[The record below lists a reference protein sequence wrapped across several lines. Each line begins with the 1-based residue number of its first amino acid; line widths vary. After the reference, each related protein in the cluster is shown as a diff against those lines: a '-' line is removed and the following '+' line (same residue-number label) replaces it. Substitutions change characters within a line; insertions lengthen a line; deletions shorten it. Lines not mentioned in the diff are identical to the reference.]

1 MLTSAVSFFQS
12 DIFEQ
17 LEHLYIPLFVR
28 LVCILT
34 RCVLSVLYPS
44 CACVT
49 MCNLP
54 LPSLLLCVLAAPRL
68 PLLVSLASYTNL
80 YVPFTRLS
88 SEVLGP
94 LEQEI
99 QGLQAFRQPTQVTT
113 AVPGP
118 SYDVSVSGGA
128 AEGGDH
134 VSGVP
139 GDDARGADHAVRT
152 RVPLP
157 LPPPVPGP
165 QHRVPLL
172 PRSAGVRRPSTSHQP
187 GV

>member
-34 RCVLSVLYPS
+34 RCVSCTVYPP
-44 CACVT
+44 CARVT

-99 QGLQAFRQPTQVTT
+99 QGLQAFRQPTQVT
-113 AVPGP
+113 
-118 SYDVSVSGGA
+118 S
-128 AEGGDH
+128 
-134 VSGVP
+134 
-139 GDDARGADHAVRT
+139 
-152 RVPLP
+152 
-157 LPPPVPGP
+157 
-165 QHRVPLL
+165 
-172 PRSAGVRRPSTSHQP
+172 
-187 GV
+187 

>member
-34 RCVLSVLYPS
+34 RCVLY
-44 CACVT
+44 CVPT
-49 MCNLP
+49 LCPCNLP

-113 AVPGP
+113 AVPGMTCP
-118 SYDVSVSGGA
+118 CQEELQKAGTTCPVCL
-128 AEGGDH
+128 ETMH
-134 VSGVP
+134 V
-139 GDDARGADHAVRT
+139 ARITPCGHVFHSHCLRQCLVRST
-152 RVPLP
+152 ACPYCRAPL
-157 LPPPVPGP
+157 V
-165 QHRVPLL
+165 
-172 PRSAGVRRPSTSHQP
+172 
-187 GV
+187 

>member
-1 MLTSAVSFFQS
+1 MSPV
-12 DIFEQ
+12 
-17 LEHLYIPLFVR
+17 P
-28 LVCILT
+28 IL
-34 RCVLSVLYPS
+34 CL
-44 CACVT
+44 
-49 MCNLP
+49 CNLP
-54 LPSLLLCVLAAPRL
+54 LSSLLLCVLAAPRL

-113 AVPGP
+113 AVPGVGP
-118 SYDVSVSGGA
+118 GCHVSMSGGA

-134 VSGVP
+134 VPGVP

-172 PRSAGVRRPSTSHQP
+172 PSSAGVRLPSLAQATRSRC
-187 GV
+187 VEVYISEM